1 LLILLLLLFATDP
14 SQVSGL
20 LQRGL
25 IALQHGQLTAA
36 RQSLEEAVALDPRN
50 PFAFV
55 SLAETYFRLKQPR
68 RAASAAAAAEKLGS
82 ANPVVSHA
90 LAMYYSEAG
99 DFARAAS
106 LEQQFAMSKKA
117 DPGALDRAAG
127 LYLNAGDG
135 QRSLALARQAVADHP
150 SALAEDVLGRALIS
164 TGQPDEGTRHL
175 ATAFH
180 SDPANAQICFDYV
193 QALLHYQDFT
203 RAAAAL
209 EQCLKAHP
217 DNAQL
222 TLALGVSRYGQRR
235 FEDAI
240 AAFLRTI
247 QLDPSIDK
255 PYLFLGR
262 VLDQAGPRLG
272 SIIAVYRR
280 LEAQN
285 PKNPEAKLLLA
296 KALTA
301 AGAGGREPEELLHHS
316 IALNQTDWESHYEL
330 GLIFEKNHDYK
341 QAVAELSRAAAL
353 SPKQPLP
360 HYHLAR
366 DYDRLGDPD
375 RAKSE
380 RDIHQRLNVPSAG
393 AGMSAQVP

>member
-1 LLILLLLLFATDP
+1 MLILLLLLFVTDP

-36 RQSLEEAVALDPRN
+36 RQSLEEAVALDPKN
-50 PFAFV
+50 PFAFA

-68 RAASAAAAAEKLGS
+68 RAASAAEEAEKLGS
-82 ANPVVSHA
+82 ANPFVSHA
-90 LAMYYSEAG
+90 LAMYYSETC
-99 DFARAAS
+99 DFARAAA
-106 LEQQFAMSKKA
+106 LEHQFAMSNKA

-127 LYLNAGDG
+127 LYLNAGDA
-135 QRSLALARQAVADHP
+135 QRSLALARQAVAEHP
-150 SALAEDVLGRALIS
+150 SALAEDTLGRVLVAA
-164 TGQPDEGTRHL
+164 GQPDEGITHL
-175 ATAFH
+175 ATASH
-180 SDPANAQICFDYV
+180 SDPANAQICFDYA

-209 EQCLKAHP
+209 EECLKANP

-247 QLDPSIDK
+247 QLDPSVDK

-262 VLDQAGPRLG
+262 VLDQAGPRLA

-280 LEAQN
+280 WEVKN
-285 PKNPEAKLLLA
+285 PKSPEAKLMLA
-296 KALTA
+296 KALNA
-301 AGAGGREPEELLHHS
+301 AGASDREPEELLRHS
-316 IALNQTDWESHYEL
+316 IALNQNNWESHYEL
-330 GLIFEKNHDYK
+330 GLIFEKEHDYK
-341 QAVAELSRAAAL
+341 QAAAELSRAAAL
-353 SPKQPLP
+353 NPKQPLP

-366 DYDRLGDPD
+366 VYDRLGQPD

-380 RDIHQRLNVPSAG
+380 REIHQRLNVPSAG
-393 AGMSAQVP
+393 TGMSAQNP